1 MLRSKQASRV
11 WGNSGADARVKLYQ
25 QRHFIGNYLR
35 MLQLSLSRKQFSAIG
50 AIAAFAIAMPV
61 RAVEPDRSPTHNTFT
76 QWCQNQS
83 KLPLETQHTIEML
96 LQKAGTNNCAAADAK
111 LSELTELM
119 LFRRQISDLRPI
131 ASFTNLQ
138 QLWLYKNHITD
149 ISPLASLTNLNKL
162 WIYDNRV
169 TDITPLS
176 SLTGLIVLSL
186 DDNQIEDVMPLVSL
200 SNLAVLNLAAN
211 KIADIKPLEA
221 LTNLQ
226 YLNLKGNPIEWDKD
240 ADQWCPA
247 EPLLN
252 CYF

>member
-1 MLRSKQASRV
+1 
-11 WGNSGADARVKLYQ
+11 
-25 QRHFIGNYLR
+25 
-35 MLQLSLSRKQFSAIG
+35 MLQLSLGRKQVSAIG
-50 AIAAFAIAMPV
+50 AAIGAMSALAIALPV
-61 RAVEPDRSPTHNTFT
+61 RAVEPDRSPTYNTFT
-76 QWCQNQS
+76 EWCQNRN
-83 KLPLETQHTIEML
+83 KVPLETQHTIEML
-96 LQKAGTNNCAAADAK
+96 LQKADTRNCAAADK
-111 LSELTELM
+111 TLSELTELM

-149 ISPLASLTNLNKL
+149 ISPLANLTNLNKL

-186 DDNQIEDVMPLVSL
+186 DDNQIEDITPLMPL

-211 KIADIKPLEA
+211 RITDIKPLKA
-221 LTNLQ
+221 LVNLQ
-226 YLNLKGNPIEWDKD
+226 YLNLKGNPIELEDD

>member
-1 MLRSKQASRV
+1 
-11 WGNSGADARVKLYQ
+11 
-25 QRHFIGNYLR
+25 
-35 MLQLSLSRKQFSAIG
+35 MLQPSLSGKLFSAIG
-50 AIAAFAIAMPV
+50 AIAALAIAIPV
-61 RAVEPDRSPTHNTFT
+61 GAVEPDRSPTYETFT
-76 QWCQNQS
+76 QWCQNQD

-96 LQKAGTNNCAAADAK
+96 LQKAGTTNCIAANHI

-138 QLWLYKNHITD
+138 QIWLYKNHITD

-186 DDNQIEDVMPLVSL
+186 DDNQIEDITPLTSL

-211 KIADIKPLEA
+211 KITNIEPLKA
-221 LTNLQ
+221 LANLQ
-226 YLNLKGNPIEWDKD
+226 YLNLKGNPIELKDD
-240 ADQWCPA
+240 ADKWCPA